1 MKIFSSSLVV
11 LGLLELVHCTPAYG
25 TQGEK
30 VTNVIT
36 YVPAVH
42 REGFGELQLLI
53 NLWISSRTDVNLYA
67 VINGFVGKTGVYC
80 QTCKHFVVAEGCKLP
95 KDTGPGVEITC
106 DQMWS
111 KSGGDKVCKTTGDDD
126 YTCDGKKDGQKPTVC
141 YGCDQTQ

>member
-1 MKIFSSSLVV
+1 M
-11 LGLLELVHCTPAYG
+11 C
-25 TQGEK
+25 
-30 VTNVIT
+30 T
-36 YVPAVH
+36 YVHAIGTCIWDPRRKGH
-42 REGFGELQLLI
+42 QCNYLRTRRSQEGF
-53 NLWISSRTDVNLYA
+53 

>member
-42 REGFGELQLLI
+42 REGF
-53 NLWISSRTDVNLYA
+53 

-95 KDTGPGVEITC
+95 KETGPGVEITC